1 MLARAIKSES
11 NWDANLKVCEE
22 NEENERGEFC
32 GIFYGG
38 DSRAATRAIGS
49 RGIDAQGARVA
60 IANTASPACVFAQET
75 HPRSHVE
82 RAVAPAQPPWAVRGC
97 CGDLDAA
104 VAHCAK
110 RTTSCSIF
118 VIKSLSD

>member
-1 MLARAIKSES
+1 MSFAAATAR
-11 NWDANLKVCEE
+11 
-22 NEENERGEFC
+22 
-32 GIFYGG
+32 G
-38 DSRAATRAIGS
+38 DSRDWR

-60 IANTASPACVFAQET
+60 IANTARPACCARKKHT
-75 HPRSHVE
+75 RAAMWSARCPPR
-82 RAVAPAQPPWAVRGC
+82 APPWAVRGC

-118 VIKSLSD
+118 VIKSLLD

>member
-1 MLARAIKSES
+1 MDNIFFVL
-11 NWDANLKVCEE
+11 CEE
-22 NEENERGEFC
+22 NERVSFAA
-32 GIFYGG
+32 IFYGG

-82 RAVAPAQPPWAVRGC
+82 RAVTPRATPVGC
-97 CGDLDAA
+97 AGVL
-104 VAHCAK
+104 
-110 RTTSCSIF
+110 R
-118 VIKSLSD
+118 